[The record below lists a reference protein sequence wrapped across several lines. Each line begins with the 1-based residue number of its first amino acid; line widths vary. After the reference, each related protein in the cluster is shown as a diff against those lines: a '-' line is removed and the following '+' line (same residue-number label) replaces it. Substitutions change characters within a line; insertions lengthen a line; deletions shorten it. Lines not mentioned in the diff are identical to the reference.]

1 MTFSGKELA
10 AIFKLGKMMAN
21 ADGRLDKKELLVL
34 IKELARFGVPGDHL
48 EALEDAGN
56 EMDPAELLAT
66 VAAMDAEQKKYVA
79 AYLGVILA
87 IDGNID
93 DAEMKL
99 WSLVSALCDLPE
111 MNLVQAAEY
120 LDNM

>member
-1 MTFSGKELA
+1 
-10 AIFKLGKMMAN
+10 MAN
-21 ADGRLDKKELLVL
+21 ADGRLDRNELLVI
-34 IKELARFGVPGDHL
+34 IKELARFGVPDDHL
-48 EALEDAGN
+48 KALEEAGN
-56 EMDPAELLAT
+56 EMEPAELLAT
-66 VAAMDAEQKKYVA
+66 VAAMGAEQKKYVA

-87 IDGNID
+87 IDGDID